1 MDLPDEL
8 EQQVREDMSQFE
20 EEKRMPFITCFER
33 HGIEV
38 GMKKGEIKGL
48 LAGIALDLDLKFGK
62 AGRKLLP
69 KIRGVDDVKKLR
81 TLTRTLRKA
90 KTLDEIRERLERHG
104 S

>member
-8 EQQVREDMSQFE
+8 EQQFREDMSQFE

-38 GMKKGEIKGL
+38 GVKKGEIKGL
-48 LAGIALDLDLKFGK
+48 LAGIALDLALKFGK

-69 KIRGVDDVKKLR
+69 KIRWR
-81 TLTRTLRKA
+81 RRREKA
-90 KTLDEIRERLERHG
+90 SDFDTDHQESQDAR
-104 S
+104 